1 MAKSKFKDFD
11 DKIKIEI
18 IKPFEGSLNNEHIR
32 VTKLDLK
39 RGTQTFEVS
48 PLFAEWIK
56 KFKVTK

>member
-1 MAKSKFKDFD
+1 MAKKNLNEKVE
-11 DKIKIEI
+11 IEI